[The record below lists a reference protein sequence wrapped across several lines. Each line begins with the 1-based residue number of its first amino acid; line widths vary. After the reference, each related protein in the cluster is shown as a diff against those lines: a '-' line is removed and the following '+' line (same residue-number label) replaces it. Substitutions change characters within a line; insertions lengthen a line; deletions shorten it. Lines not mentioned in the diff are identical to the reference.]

1 MNHAERVEAENMSA
15 AIAQTHTG
23 RGPGPIDTDSGTG
36 GPGRGMAKRKHQIS
50 TLYGAAKQREYE
62 LLRSRGGV
70 AYNSAKTKRE
80 TQGKYGW

>member
-1 MNHAERVEAENMSA
+1 MNYAERAEAESMAA

-23 RGPGPIDTDSGTG
+23 KGPGPIDVGAG
-36 GPGRGMAKRKHQIS
+36 GMGGGKAKRKHQIS
-50 TLYGAAKQREYE
+50 TLFSTAKQREYE

-70 AYNSAKTKRE
+70 AYNSQKTKRE